1 MTFTAVTFAPVQSF
15 IRSSRKLRDLY
26 GSSLLLSHLARAI
39 HDDAIHQLSDQV
51 AVISPAEVAISRGVP
66 NTLII
71 RGNYSASQARKA
83 LLSTWDQVL
92 QACRAWLER
101 QINVSA
107 FQERPQGWKD
117 DWEAGWGAA
126 WKAAALHSWEVF
138 QGQGSTIAEAREVL
152 ELHKQQRD
160 WQIPNWTG
168 ESSTLS
174 STEAVLRPSM
184 SAVIRPWELDAT
196 AAQREARSM
205 LGQLRKTKLGEAFA
219 EANEEI
225 SLVEMVKR
233 LITYEDLL
241 KQAFHVIQPEEAQQ
255 LLPSIYSRLST
266 RENSAVSIIWFMGD
280 GDRISQHLKTLSEQG
295 DEESVLRAFS
305 ISMRRLAASMYDK
318 VPLCMSGK
326 SSQAKA
332 TVVYA
337 GGDDLLGALHE
348 TTPGA
353 RDLHTVDLWHWL
365 VEFPKL
371 WGDAQQPG
379 QPLLTI
385 SMGLVWAHANVPQRE
400 ALQHARDAEASAKAR
415 GRNRFALRLLYP
427 SGNHL
432 EWTCPWSWLQPI
444 LRHYRDR
451 AGCRLPEAS
460 WRHLADDIVWL
471 QERQAI
477 GGAITPGERK
487 IERKAEADRH
497 DRADDTAMAL
507 WKAYF
512 PGLEMFPIPDSAPA
526 AASLDPAQFIPTLLQ
541 PEEGRPLHLWLRD
554 LGLVMAGLE
563 TREAA

>member
-26 GSSLLLSHLARAI
+26 GSSLLLSHLARAL
-39 HDDAIHQLSDQV
+39 HDDAIRQLNDQD
-51 AVISPAEVAISRGVP
+51 AVISPAEVAISRGVS

-92 QACRAWLER
+92 QACRTWLER
-101 QINVSA
+101 QIKVSA

-117 DWEAGWGAA
+117 DWEAGWGAS

-138 QGQGSTIAEAREVL
+138 QGQGATIAEARQAL
-152 ELHKQQRD
+152 DLRKQQRD

-205 LGQLRKTKLGEAFA
+205 LGQLRESKLGEAFA

-233 LITYEDLL
+233 LITYEEIL
-241 KQAFHVIQPEEAQQ
+241 KEAFHVIQPGETQQ
-255 LLPSIYSRLST
+255 LLPSIFSRLST
-266 RENSAVSIIWFMGD
+266 RGNSAASIIWFMGD
-280 GDRISQHLKTLSEQG
+280 GDRISNHLKTLSEQG

-305 ISMRRLAASMYDK
+305 SSMRRWAASMYDK
-318 VPLCMSGK
+318 VPLCMGGQIH
-326 SSQAKA
+326 QAKA

-353 RDLHTVDLWHWL
+353 RDLHTGDLWHWL

-379 QPLLTI
+379 QPLLTM

-400 ALQHARDAEASAKAR
+400 ALQHARDAEATAKAR
-415 GRNRFALRLLYP
+415 GRDRFALRLLYP

-432 EWTCPWSWLQPI
+432 EWSCPWTWLEPI
-444 LRHYRDR
+444 LFHYRDR
-451 AGCRLPEAS
+451 EGRCFPEAT
-460 WRHLADDIVWL
+460 WRHLADDVVWL

-477 GGAITPGERK
+477 GGPITPGSRK
-487 IERKAEADRH
+487 KDQKAEEGWHA
-497 DRADDTAMAL
+497 RANATSMAL

-512 PGLEMFPIPDSAPA
+512 PRLEMLPIPDSALA
-526 AASLDPAQFIPTLLQ
+526 AISQEPTQFIPTLLQ

-563 TREAA
+563 KREAA